1 MIGDGWQQLSCNVM
15 CDRVGGGGGG
25 QIDHSGFVQV
35 VDFLEAFKMQ
45 TNRIYYHHHD
55 D

>member
-15 CDRVGGGGGG
+15 CDRVGGGGG

-45 TNRIYYHHHD
+45 TNSHHHD